1 MKFYGIA
8 TNNNNQNVVIDN
20 LPTDYLGAAIAAKQ
34 QAAKKG
40 YTFQYVKP
48 AENGRK
54 EGSVLTKFK
63 KQRTQRKSNK
73 R

>member
-8 TNNNNQNVVIDN
+8 TNNNQNVVIDN
-20 LPTDYLGAAIAAKQ
+20 LPADYLGAVNSAKQ
-34 QAAKKG
+34 LAAKKG
-40 YTFQYVKP
+40 LTFQYVKP

-54 EGSVLTKFK
+54 EGSVLTKFA
-63 KQRTQRKSNK
+63 RQRKSRK

>member
-8 TNNNNQNVVIDN
+8 TNNNQSVVIDN
-20 LPTDYLGAAIAAKQ
+20 LPTDYLGAINAAKK

-40 YTFQYVKP
+40 FTFQYVKP

-63 KQRTQRKSNK
+63 KQRTQRKSN
-73 R
+73 RR

>member
-20 LPTDYLGAAIAAKQ
+20 LPTNYIGAVNAAKQ
-34 QAAKKG
+34 LATKKG
-40 YTFQYVKP
+40 LTFQYVKP

>member
-1 MKFYGIA
+1 MKFYAIA
-8 TNNNNQNVVIDN
+8 TNNNKNVVIDN
-20 LPTDYLGAAIAAKQ
+20 LPIDYLGAVN
-34 QAAKKG
+34 AAKKLAEKQG
-40 YTFQYVKP
+40 FTFQYVKP

-63 KQRTQRKSNK
+63 KQRTQRKSIK